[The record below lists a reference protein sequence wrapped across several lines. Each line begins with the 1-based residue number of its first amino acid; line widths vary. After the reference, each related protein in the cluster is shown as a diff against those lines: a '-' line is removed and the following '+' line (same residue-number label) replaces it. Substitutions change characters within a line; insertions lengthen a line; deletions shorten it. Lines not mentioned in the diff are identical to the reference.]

1 MQISTQDSDTATDA
15 ALNFAWPAKLILKET
30 DILLCCSSEPPI
42 KADLQGVTAPTDG
55 VSAGTCS
62 FKVPASQ
69 LPGLGELMVQFT
81 ISPVA
86 LQLTFFQGA
95 NLIGVYAGSGGG
107 AASSVG
113 GAQCKF
119 EFGTC

>member
-15 ALNFAWPAKLILKET
+15 ALNFAWAAKLILKGT
-30 DILLCCSSEPPI
+30 DILMCCSSEPPI
-42 KADLQGVTAPTDG
+42 KADIQGVTAPTDG

-62 FKVPASQ
+62 FSVPASQ
-69 LPGLGELMVQFT
+69 LPGLGELTVQIT

-86 LQLTFFQGA
+86 LQLNFFQEA

-107 AASSVG
+107 AAGGVG
-113 GAQCKF
+113 GAHCKF